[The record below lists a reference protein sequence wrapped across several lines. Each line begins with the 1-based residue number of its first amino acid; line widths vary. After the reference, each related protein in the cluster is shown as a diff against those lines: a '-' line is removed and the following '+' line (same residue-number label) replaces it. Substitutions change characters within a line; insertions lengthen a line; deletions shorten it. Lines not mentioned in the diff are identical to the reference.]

1 MMVST
6 TLRWLLI
13 AAAGM
18 VLTGSAFGQSPPEA
32 AKADA
37 CHDAVPAE
45 VSRTLSEQFGGWIVQ
60 SPDRLTSSARDRWQ
74 AEKPLGCPG
83 IAEGRLTSAKRTSF
97 AVLVVGSG
105 DNKGQARLLSLVR
118 SGAGYHAEVLEQIS
132 SGASNYFIH
141 AAKTSQFFDG
151 ASAGKF
157 RVAASDSV
165 VLFDAGT
172 REYGVEVYFWTGAS
186 FRHEPVDY

>member
-1 MMVST
+1 MMA
-6 TLRWLLI
+6 RAIFWGRLLAVVGLI
-13 AAAGM
+13 
-18 VLTGSAFGQSPPEA
+18 LTSSAFGQSPSEA
-32 AKADA
+32 AKTDA
-37 CHDAVPAE
+37 CHDALPAE

-83 IAEGRLTSAKRTSF
+83 IAEGRFTSVNRTSF

-105 DNKGQARLLSLVR
+105 DNQGAGKLLSFVR
-118 SGAGYHAEVLEQIS
+118 SGAGYHADVLEQIS
-132 SGASNYFIH
+132 SGANNYFIH

-151 ASAGKF
+151 SSAGRF
-157 RVAASDSV
+157 RVAASDAI

-172 REYGVEVYFWTGAS
+172 EEYGVEVHFWTGAG
-186 FRHEPVDY
+186 FRHEPVDD